1 ALPIYIWKIQPD
13 LPLPVPS
20 SPHQYPVPQQS
31 PLPSAAFPEPGQA
44 EQFLISLFLLQLT
57 VLIQLCLLTVLISF
71 YFASFNNFPSLLALT
86 SFECY
91 SISHIL
97 VNRVQISN
105 FAFWSISRYYLYFS
119 LLYFIFLFFSHLFIF
134 LSFPKRNE
142 NENIKIPLPGISPRK
157 RYFSPYRLQRF
168 FSCLSVFIGLD
179 FFQLIENH
187 IVEYFDV
194 G

>member
-1 ALPIYIWKIQPD
+1 
-13 LPLPVPS
+13 
-20 SPHQYPVPQQS
+20 
-31 PLPSAAFPEPGQA
+31 
-44 EQFLISLFLLQLT
+44 T

-134 LSFPKRNE
+134 LIFPKRNE

-194 G
+194 GTFHTAGAGFDGTGAFKFASRVDTHGKGNNTTSLDHAVN